1 MKDLNIEKILRENL
15 PNQLEFS
22 GEFGSEIALFIPFLR
37 FLDRYD
43 CLLDRKIITYSGME
57 IFYKASKLPIPD
69 IKYEKRTFLYSHE
82 LMPWLPIWNIHSYN
96 NGIKSIFHDF
106 PN

>member
-57 IFYKASKLPIPD
+57 IF
-69 IKYEKRTFLYSHE
+69 IKPLSCQFLILNMKKEHYY
-82 LMPWLPIWNIHSYN
+82 IHMN
-96 NGIKSIFHDF
+96 
-106 PN
+106 